1 MRLKRRGLGRRG
13 ATTVFVALSLA
24 ALLGMAALAVDM
36 GMLLKVRADAQR
48 VADAAALAG
57 AQEFMNASLGTN
69 LDSAVAQAVEYA
81 ARNYMGTEMIDTN
94 GVIRSDSAGG
104 SIKLANAPDAY
115 VQVLSDS
122 QKVRVFIR
130 RPIRTWFA
138 QYFKVRFFGAS
149 PGNFDLVTVSAKAA
163 AQVVNAGTAKC
174 VKPLAVSDMWNPS
187 SANDPNGNRLDDTDP
202 SGIAP
207 ENWKFNPGPDQY
219 RRFNGPGDPPNTSGY
234 GSPFRNGSGLGAP
247 MGGDPAGSQY
257 LNDYGRP
264 VILNTQNQWSPQA
277 NPAFTHNVTLPVDSS
292 QAQAYQGADPGNPA
306 AWQAWNIDHC
316 NPAPIGLGVPL
327 PSAPTAPPADSAAI
341 VNATSAA
348 VQRLIAQDPNACWA
362 SSTDPITGV
371 TTGGVK
377 QLVGGTCT
385 GAYAGWQNSSRVITV
400 PLFNPSQVNGSGNIQ
415 FNNFAVVFVDNL
427 DPRTSAI
434 NGRLLFFA
442 KSVGTVPPPGSPANS
457 FGSLIKKLQLVE

>member
-1 MRLKRRGLGRRG
+1 MKRRGLERRG
-13 ATTVFVALSLA
+13 ATTVFVALSMA

-69 LDSAVAQAVEYA
+69 LDSAVAEAVEYA

-138 QYFKVRFFGAS
+138 QYFKVWGA
-149 PGNFDLVTVSAKAA
+149 NFDSVTVSAKAA

-174 VKPLAVSDMWNPS
+174 VKPLAMSDMWNS
-187 SANDPNGNRLDDTDP
+187 TTGADANGNRLDDTDP

-207 ENWKFNPGPDQY
+207 EDWKYNGDPY
-219 RRFNGPGDPPNTSGY
+219 SRFNGPGDPAGTTGY

-264 VILNTQNQWSPQA
+264 VILNTQNQWSQQA

-292 QAQAYQGADPGNPA
+292 QAQAYLGSDPGNPA

-316 NPAPIGLGVPL
+316 NPAPIGLSAPL
-327 PSAPTAPPADSAAI
+327 PSTATAPPADSAAI
-341 VNATSAA
+341 VDSTSAA
-348 VQRLIAQDPNACWA
+348 VQRLLGQDPNACWA

-371 TTGGVK
+371 TTGAVK
-377 QLVGGTCT
+377 QLVGGSCT
-385 GAYAGWQNSSRVITV
+385 GDYTGWQNSARVITV
-400 PLFNPSQVNGSGNIQ
+400 PLFNPSQVNTGMSNIQ
-415 FNNFAVVFVDNL
+415 FNNFAVVFVDNV
-427 DPRTSAI
+427 DPLTSAI

-442 KSVGTVPPPGSPANS
+442 KSVGTVPPPGSPT
-457 FGSLIKKLQLVE
+457 GSLIKKLQLVE